1 MLSDILNIVIY
12 YIFSKNFERRTSM
25 QYLLQAILY
34 AIEIL
39 VLIVWKPLL
48 VILIFYIGICFIS
61 KSIKNYKEE
70 KKEGKE

>member
-1 MLSDILNIVIY
+1 
-12 YIFSKNFERRTSM
+12 M